1 MKKLTAIIAALAC
14 CACCFACADTGGRY
28 DNVTDFA
35 AEQGYRGWTY
45 MFGDAAFQPT
55 LMTYN
60 EYKGCYN
67 SSLTTACGSEWK
79 PHQNEDV
86 ILRFNAPKSGKV
98 TVKFSV
104 KLIGIQIENDDGV
117 LFSVLGNGAK
127 ETLAEVSLVGNGKES
142 ADVGE
147 LTTDIKKGESLY
159 FVLNAGFGSEN
170 DLTDV
175 RVSVEY

>member
-45 MFGDAAFQPT
+45 MFGDASFQPT

-104 KLIGIQIENDDGV
+104 KLIGIQTENDDGV

-127 ETLAEVSLVGNGKES
+127 ETLAEVSLVGNGRKARTWENLRQILKRAKVCISCLTPVS
-142 ADVGE
+142 AAK
-147 LTTDIKKGESLY
+147 TT
-159 FVLNAGFGSEN
+159 
-170 DLTDV
+170 
-175 RVSVEY
+175 